1 MLNVY
6 GFRYL
11 KPRDADL
18 RARVKQVIKECYER
32 YKGGDVA
39 YKPLTHIMKTRLR
52 ATVGETYWKKA
63 HYYLKKRQ
71 MQIRRTGEQ
80 QQEHGAST
88 GGVPKST
95 VPSPNARKKLAL
107 RQPAK
112 KSPPASK
119 PPLAK
124 KKEFIALNSK
134 VTSSKKR
141 EVDKVLP
148 RAVLELDD
156 GTNANK
162 KKRMKL
168 QGVEQVKV
176 RVFGVEIILRRTGK

>member
-18 RARVKQVIKECYER
+18 RARAKQVIKECYER

-39 YKPLTHIMKTRLR
+39 YKPLTHIMKSQLR

-63 HYYLKKRQ
+63 H
-71 MQIRRTGEQ
+71 QIRRTGEQ
-80 QQEHGAST
+80 QQGHGAST

-95 VPSPNARKKLAL
+95 VSSPTARTKSTL
-107 RQPAK
+107 RQLAK
-112 KSPPASK
+112 KSPRSSK

-141 EVDKVLP
+141 EVAKVLP

-156 GTNANK
+156 GANANK

>member
-6 GFRYL
+6 DFRYL
-11 KPRDADL
+11 ELRDADL
-18 RARVKQVIKECYER
+18 RARAKQVIHECYER
-32 YKGGDVA
+32 YKGGDAA
-39 YKPLTHIMKTRLR
+39 YKPLTHIMKSQLR

-63 HYYLKKRQ
+63 HLKKRQ
-71 MQIRRTGEQ
+71 VQIRRTGEQ
-80 QQEHGAST
+80 QQGPGAST

-95 VPSPNARKKLAL
+95 VSSPTARKKLTL

-119 PPLAK
+119 PPLVK

-141 EVDKVLP
+141 EVAKVLP
-148 RAVLELDD
+148 RAVLELD
-156 GTNANK
+156 GGANANK

-176 RVFGVEIILRRTGK
+176 RVLGVEIILRRTGK

>member
-6 GFRYL
+6 DFRYL

-18 RARVKQVIKECYER
+18 RARAKQVIKECYER
-32 YKGGDVA
+32 YKGGDAA
-39 YKPLTHIMKTRLR
+39 YKPLARIMKSQLR

-63 HYYLKKRQ
+63 H
-71 MQIRRTGEQ
+71 QIRITGEQ
-80 QQEHGAST
+80 QQGPSAST
-88 GGVPKST
+88 GDVPKLT
-95 VPSPNARKKLAL
+95 VSSPSVRKKLTL
-107 RQPAK
+107 RQSAK

-134 VTSSKKR
+134 AKVTSSKKR

-148 RAVLELDD
+148 RAVLELDY
-156 GTNANK
+156 GANAK
-162 KKRMKL
+162 TKKRMKL
-168 QGVEQVKV
+168 QGVEQVKI
-176 RVFGVEIILRRTGK
+176 RVSGVEIIFRRTGK